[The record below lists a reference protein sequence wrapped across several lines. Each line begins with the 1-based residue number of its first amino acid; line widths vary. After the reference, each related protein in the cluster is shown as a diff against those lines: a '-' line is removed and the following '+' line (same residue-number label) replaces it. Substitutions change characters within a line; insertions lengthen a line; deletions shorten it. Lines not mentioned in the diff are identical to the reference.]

1 MEGLI
6 RIDTHVAVWLYTADT
21 DRFSAPAREAME
33 SESLTFSP
41 MVGLELTYL
50 HEIGRL
56 TVSGPEILADLAER
70 VGLKP
75 SDQTLAAVT
84 AAANALTWTRDSF
97 DRLIVGDALAANVRL
112 LTKDRTILD
121 NTQIAFW

>member
-1 MEGLI
+1 
-6 RIDTHVAVWLYTADT
+6 
-21 DRFSAPAREAME
+21 ME